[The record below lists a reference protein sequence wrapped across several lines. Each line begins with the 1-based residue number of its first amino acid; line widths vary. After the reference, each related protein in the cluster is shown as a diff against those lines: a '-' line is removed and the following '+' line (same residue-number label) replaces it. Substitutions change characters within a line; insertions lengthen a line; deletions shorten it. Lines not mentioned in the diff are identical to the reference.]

1 LEKQLKPLRPITT
14 PQSGERWDV
23 ASLTPEG
30 YRAKETQMKTL
41 PLAAAIAIVSA
52 STAFA
57 QGPAPN
63 PSANQGPQ
71 AQTKQPIRQQ
81 VQNDLAQ
88 AGYTDIKIMPES
100 FLVRAKDKS
109 GNPVMMVINPDSI
122 TSITEVNRQ
131 GSNNTTTGSAAATG
145 SSSSNGPHDP
155 ANNQK

>member
-1 LEKQLKPLRPITT
+1 MR
-14 PQSGERWDV
+14 
-23 ASLTPEG
+23 
-30 YRAKETQMKTL
+30 TL

-57 QGPAPN
+57 QGSPNAPAPN

-122 TSITEVNRQ
+122 TSITEVNRR

-145 SSSSNGPHDP
+145 SSNGPHDP
-155 ANNQK
+155 AKNQK